1 MKKTKSGMNTDYNY
15 PQKDILLV
23 KFPFTDFQSFKKR
36 PVIIISNDDY
46 NSKTL
51 DLVVCAITS
60 NLSYKDYS
68 VLISND
74 DLDDGYLIKE
84 SLIKT
89 SHIATISKQIVIRR
103 IASVNDEKF
112 EEVKENLKSL
122 FESSKTDEEDTLKEG
137 DN

>member
-1 MKKTKSGMNTDYNY
+1 MKKTKSGMITDHK
-15 PQKDILLV
+15 QKDILLV
-23 KFPFTDFQSFKKR
+23 KFPFTDFREFKKR
-36 PVIIISNDDY
+36 PVIVISNDEY

-84 SLIKT
+84 SLIKA
-89 SHIATISKQIVIRR
+89 SHIATISKQIVIRK

-112 EEVKENLKSL
+112 EDVRENLKSL
-122 FESSKTDEEDTLKEG
+122 FESLKTDEEDTSKDE
-137 DN
+137 DD

>member
-1 MKKTKSGMNTDYNY
+1 MKKTKSGMITDHK
-15 PQKDILLV
+15 QKDILLV

-36 PVIIISNDDY
+36 PVIVISNDEY

-84 SLIKT
+84 SLIKA
-89 SHIATISKQIVIRR
+89 SHIATISKQIVIRK

-112 EEVKENLKSL
+112 EDVRENLKSL
-122 FESSKTDEEDTLKEG
+122 FESLKTDEEDTSKDE
-137 DN
+137 DD

>member
-1 MKKTKSGMNTDYNY
+1 MKKTKSGMITDHK
-15 PQKDILLV
+15 QKDILLV
-23 KFPFTDFQSFKKR
+23 KFPFTDFREFKKR
-36 PVIIISNDDY
+36 PVIVISNDEY

-68 VLISND
+68 VLISNN
-74 DLDDGYLIKE
+74 DLDSGYLLKE

-89 SHIATISKQIVIRR
+89 SHIATISKQIVIRK
-103 IASVNDEKF
+103 IASVNYEKF
-112 EEVKENLKSL
+112 EEVKESLKSL
-122 FESSKTDEEDTLKEG
+122 FKSSWTDDKNILKDK

>member
-1 MKKTKSGMNTDYNY
+1 MSTDYM
-15 PQKDILLV
+15 QKDILLV
-23 KFPFTDFQSFKKR
+23 KFPFTDFQGFKKR
-36 PVIIISNDDY
+36 PVIVISNDEY

-89 SHIATISKQIVIRR
+89 SHIATISKRIVIKK
-103 IASVNDEKF
+103 IASLNDEKF
-112 EEVKENLKSL
+112 KEVKENLRLL
-122 FESSKTDEEDTLKEG
+122 FKLSGADDKDTSQEG
-137 DN
+137 DD

>member
-1 MKKTKSGMNTDYNY
+1 MKKTKSGMNTDYGY
-15 PQKDILLV
+15 TQKDILLV

-36 PVIIISNDDY
+36 PVIVISNDDY

-74 DLDDGYLIKE
+74 NLDDGYLIKE
-84 SLIKT
+84 SLIKA
-89 SHIATISKQIVIRR
+89 SHIATISKQIVIRK
-103 IASVNDEKF
+103 IASLNDKKF
-112 EEVKENLKSL
+112 EDVEENLKSL
-122 FESSKTDEEDTLKEG
+122 FEFSKTDEEDIIKEE

>member
-1 MKKTKSGMNTDYNY
+1 MKKTKSGMSTDYM
-15 PQKDILLV
+15 QKDILLV
-23 KFPFTDFQSFKKR
+23 KFPFTDFQGFKKR
-36 PVIIISNDDY
+36 PVIVISNDEY

-89 SHIATISKQIVIRR
+89 SHIATISKRIVIKK
-103 IASVNDEKF
+103 IASLNDEKF
-112 EEVKENLKSL
+112 KEVKENLRLL
-122 FESSKTDEEDTLKEG
+122 FKLSGADDKDTSQEG
-137 DN
+137 DD

>member
-1 MKKTKSGMNTDYNY
+1 MSTDYK
-15 PQKDILLV
+15 QKDILLV

-36 PVIIISNDDY
+36 PVIVVSNDEY

-60 NLSYKDYS
+60 NLSHKDYS

-89 SHIATISKQIVIRR
+89 SHIATISKQIVIRK
-103 IASVNDEKF
+103 IASLNDEKF
-112 EEVKENLKSL
+112 EEAKENLNSL
-122 FESSKTDEEDTLKEG
+122 FESSKTGEEEV
-137 DN
+137 

>member
-1 MKKTKSGMNTDYNY
+1 MKKTKSGMITDHK
-15 PQKDILLV
+15 QKDILLV
-23 KFPFTDFQSFKKR
+23 KFPFTDFREFKKR
-36 PVIIISNDDY
+36 PVIVISNDEY

-68 VLISND
+68 VLISNN
-74 DLDDGYLIKE
+74 DLDSGYLLKE

-89 SHIATISKQIVIRR
+89 SHIATISKQIVIRK
-103 IASVNDEKF
+103 IASVNYEKF
-112 EEVKENLKSL
+112 EGVKESLKSL
-122 FESSKTDEEDTLKEG
+122 FKSSWTGDKNILKDK

>member
-1 MKKTKSGMNTDYNY
+1 MKKTKSGMSTDYM
-15 PQKDILLV
+15 QKDILLV
-23 KFPFTDFQSFKKR
+23 KFPFTDFQGFKKR
-36 PVIIISNDDY
+36 PVIVISNDEY

-89 SHIATISKQIVIRR
+89 SHIATISKRIVIKK
-103 IASVNDEKF
+103 IASLNDEKF
-112 EEVKENLKSL
+112 KEVKENLRLL
-122 FESSKTDEEDTLKEG
+122 FKLSGADDKYTSQEG

>member
-1 MKKTKSGMNTDYNY
+1 MS
-15 PQKDILLV
+15 V
-23 KFPFTDFQSFKKR
+23 QSFKKR
-36 PVIIISNDDY
+36 PVIVISNDEY

-51 DLVVCAITS
+51 DIVVCAITS
-60 NLSYKDYS
+60 NLSHKDYS

-89 SHIATISKQIVIRR
+89 SQIATISKQIVIRK
-103 IASVNDEKF
+103 IATLNDEKS

-122 FESSKTDEEDTLKEG
+122 FESSEVENEDTLKEE

>member
-1 MKKTKSGMNTDYNY
+1 MKKTKSGTHIDYK
-15 PQKDILLV
+15 QKDILLV

-36 PVIIISNDDY
+36 PVIVISNDEY

-84 SLIKT
+84 SLIKA
-89 SHIATISKQIVIRR
+89 SHIATISKQIVIRK

-112 EEVKENLKSL
+112 EDVRENLKSL
-122 FESSKTDEEDTLKEG
+122 FESLKTDEEDTSKDE
-137 DN
+137 DD

>member
-1 MKKTKSGMNTDYNY
+1 MKKTKSGTSIDYM
-15 PQKDILLV
+15 QKDILLV

-36 PVIIISNDDY
+36 PVIVISNDEY

-74 DLDDGYLIKE
+74 DLDDGQLIKE

-89 SHIATISKQIVIRR
+89 SHIATISKQIVIRK
-103 IASVNDEKF
+103 IATLNDEKLD
-112 EEVKENLKSL
+112 EVKENLKSL
-122 FESSKTDEEDTLKEG
+122 FESSETDDKDSIKEED
-137 DN
+137 D